1 MPLGHISG
9 YKVTYKF
16 PKYGLEGT
24 REVKETD
31 ILPRLVFKIREGEV
45 IISLKIYIFAYCC

>member
-16 PKYGLEGT
+16 PKYRLEGDWGG
-24 REVKETD
+24 KELTN
-31 ILPRLVFKIREGEV
+31 RAIRKGKV
-45 IISLKIYIFAYCC
+45 WA